1 MFSPTNEG
9 LAGGA
14 VWLPRAVVS
23 LLVAAVVL
31 LGPARPA
38 GAEELA
44 AGLSDP
50 RAVQLADAVLAS
62 MGGKDAWESTR
73 YLRFDMISEKDGA
86 QSLLTDEYWDKY
98 TGRHRLEAKT
108 DDGTPYV
115 VLQNV
120 NTGEGAVYIAGRRAA
135 AEQEKTL
142 LQKALSSWK
151 SSIYWLFMPYKMH
164 DPGVKL
170 TWDGEEKV
178 GNVMYDKV
186 LVSFVSTPDK
196 FWAYINRDT
205 HLMDRWSF
213 LLGGRSGEPVQYLWN
228 GWRPY
233 GKILLA
239 PERVSADG
247 SRKLL
252 FPHLAVF
259 PELPDSVFSSPDP
272 VQVKAGS

>member
-1 MFSPTNEG
+1 MMCLLIAIAV
-9 LAGGA
+9 LA
-14 VWLPRAVVS
+14 
-23 LLVAAVVL
+23 
-31 LGPARPA
+31 GPARSV
-38 GAEELA
+38 GAEGFDA
-44 AGLSDP
+44 SLSDP
-50 RAVQLADAVLAS
+50 RAVQLADTILAS

-86 QSLLTDEYWDKY
+86 QTLLTDQYWDKH
-98 TGRHRLEAKT
+98 TGRLRLEAKT

-120 NTGEGAVYIAGRRAA
+120 NTGEGAVYIAGQRAA
-135 AEQEKTL
+135 AEQEKAL

-151 SSIYWLFMPYKMH
+151 SSIYWLFMPYKMK

-170 TWDGEEKV
+170 AWDGEEKL
-178 GNVMYDKV
+178 GDATYDKV
-186 LVSFVSTPDK
+186 LVSFVSTQDK

-233 GKILLA
+233 GKILIA

-252 FPHLAVF
+252 FPHLTVF
-259 PELPDSVFSSPDP
+259 PELPDSTFSSPEP